1 MPEKYQ
7 EEIEEIL
14 EGIARETPSEV
25 HRSDPVNDPNGAP
38 LLVDIEATPR
48 ISPRPTNYL
57 RQFLV
62 SPGKVALVGL
72 LLFFVG
78 ALSWPPLMWVGL
90 ATLVGAYLLFF
101 VRPRPAKDQ
110 KIWRG
115 RVVEDAPSWSDRLK
129 RWLKN

>member
-25 HRSDPVNDPNGAP
+25 RRSDAVNDPNGAP
-38 LLVDIEATPR
+38 LLVYTEATPK
-48 ISPRPTNYL
+48 ILPRPTNYL

-62 SPGKVALVGL
+62 SPGKVALLGL
-72 LLFFVG
+72 LLFFIG

-101 VRPRPAKDQ
+101 VRPRPREGQ

-115 RVVEDAPSWSDRLK
+115 RVMEDSPSWSDRIK
-129 RWLKN
+129 NFLKN